1 MNRAQE
7 FRQHHIKR
15 SLKAALDAGVHDP
28 AVCVRLPGG
37 AELVVGA
44 AAGLGRPVVPAGA
57 TKAAAVVKPMGKA
70 RPAARARPMR

>member
-1 MNRAQE
+1 MNKAQE

-15 SLKAALDAGVHDP
+15 SLKAALDAGVTDP

-44 AAGLGRPVVPAGA
+44 ASGLGKPA
-57 TKAAAVVKPMGKA
+57 AAAVAKPTKA
-70 RPAARARPMR
+70 RPAALPRRVVR